1 MSARPSV
8 LTDPEQLK
16 ELLGVPFTPEQMACI
31 TAPPAPQVIVAGAG
45 SGKTTVMA
53 ARVVWLVGTGAVA
66 PEQVLGLTFTNK
78 AAGELAERV
87 RTALARAGISD
98 PDPSPAEADSAGG
111 EPRISTYHAFA
122 GQLLKD
128 HGLRIGLEPS
138 SRLLADATRFQLA
151 ARVLREAPG
160 PYPSL
165 TKSVPDLVSD
175 LLALDGELS
184 EHLVPPE
191 RLRAYDTE
199 LLSALADV
207 KLSNEDLRKVPET
220 VRGRLELLEL
230 VSRYRAAKRSRD
242 LLDFGDQIALSA
254 QLATTRPE
262 VGALLR
268 EEFRVVL
275 LDEYQ
280 DTSVAQ
286 RLLLSGLFGGGTG
299 HAVTAVGDPC
309 QAIYGWRGASVANLD
324 DFPEHFP
331 YADGRPATR
340 FSLSENRR
348 SGGRL
353 LDLANELA
361 APLRAM
367 HEGVEALRPA
377 PGAER
382 DGSVRC
388 ALLETHAQELDWIG
402 DSIAH
407 LVRTG
412 TEPREIAVLCRSG
425 GDFAR
430 IQAVLVERDV
440 PVEVVGL
447 SGLLHLPEVADLVA
461 VCEVL
466 QDPGANAAL
475 VRLLIG
481 PRWRIG
487 ARDLALLGRRA
498 RTLIS
503 RAPSSSD
510 DDRLAAAVEGVDPAE
525 IVSLAD
531 ALETFLDGAGQ
542 SAPDQLPFSAAARVR
557 FAHLAQELRD
567 LRRSLSDPLMD
578 VLHRVLS
585 TTGLDVELASSPHAL
600 AARRRET
607 LSSFMDVAA
616 GFASLD
622 GEASLLAFLAFLR
635 TAAQYEK
642 GLDHALPGG
651 ENTVKVL
658 TAHKSKGLEWDVVVV
673 PDLSAGSFPKEKA
686 PEVWT
691 SYPKVLPY
699 ALRGDAPTLPPTPDW
714 TSPGL
719 RAFKS
724 ALKSHKAVEELRLGY
739 VTFTRP
745 RSLLLASGHWW
756 GPTQKKRRGPS
767 TFLSALYEHCA
778 AGHGEIEA
786 WADTPAPDAEN
797 PALSTDT
804 TPDHSW
810 PLPLD
815 PTSLTL
821 RREAATLVE
830 SYLHPPSTT
839 GDRGA
844 AGYPGTQGHPGRRG
858 AAGYQ
863 GAEGHPGTPGHLGH
877 LGDADHPG
885 TRGRRGGAGYPG
897 TPDGP
902 EYRASRNHQTSPED
916 PYLWPPHCEDPAY
929 DEEPPAPWPDP
940 ADEPAGTALPWPD
953 SAGGA
958 ARADAPWP
966 DPAEEPAAAEAAR
979 PQAGAGRGR
988 AVPAAAGGTP
998 QGVRGTA
1005 PVSGRGG
1012 VGEEEAPPPPDDLWP
1027 GDGYRAAPGPRPTD
1041 PADALWPEDDTWAAP
1056 KPHPRPAAPGGDD
1069 ALWPEGTEGP
1079 APRPYPSAP
1088 ADDLWPEAG
1097 DLARRRPRS
1106 AASAPADDLWP
1117 EDNDGTAPRPYPS
1130 APADDLW
1137 PEAEDLARPRPRP
1150 AAPAPDP
1157 DDLWPEAEAEAE
1169 AGAADGDWAAAR
1181 PRPRPATPGRTD
1193 APWPEAGPTPGPL
1206 TPEDAR
1212 AIASWDR
1219 DLDALEGELRRARE
1233 AVRDVELPS
1242 ALSASQLLRLA
1253 SDEQGFVRDL
1263 ARPMPKPP
1271 QPAARQGTRFHAW
1284 VESRFDELPLPHLD
1298 VLDPLTDLPGAQP
1311 PGGDGSDQDIADEA
1325 DLDALKAAFE
1335 RSPYADRTPYR
1346 MEVPVQLTLAGRV
1359 IRGRIDA
1366 VYRTTDAGADA
1377 DADGTGT
1384 TYEIVDWKTGRTT
1397 EADPLQLA
1405 VYRLAWAEAT
1415 NTPLAQVTAV
1425 FLHVRSG
1432 RVIRPRNL
1440 PDRARL
1446 EQILQGKTDTESD
1459 HRTDG

>member
-1 MSARPSV
+1 MPLSPPARAPQAPA

-16 ELLGVPFTPEQMACI
+16 ELLGIPFTPEQMACV

-87 RTALARAGISD
+87 RTALARAGITD

-138 SRLLADATRFQLA
+138 ARLLADATRFQLA

-207 KLSNEDLRKVPET
+207 KLSNEDLRKVPEA

-286 RLLLSGLFGGGTG
+286 RLLLSGLFGKGSPRDGVPGEGTG

-331 YADGRPATR
+331 YADGSPATR

-498 RTLIS
+498 RALIARS
-503 RAPSSSD
+503 APSSSD

-622 GEASLLAFLAFLR
+622 GEASLLAFLGFLR

-686 PEVWT
+686 PEAWT
-691 SYPKVLPY
+691 SYAKVLPY
-699 ALRGDAPTLPPTPDW
+699 ALRGDAPTLPPTPEW

-756 GPTQKKRRGPS
+756 GPTQKKPRGPS
-767 TFLSALYEHCA
+767 SFLSALYAHCA

-797 PALSTDT
+797 PALATDS

-821 RREAATLVE
+821 RRRAATLVE
-830 SYLHPPSTT
+830 SYLHPTRRHAPS
-839 GDRGA
+839 A
-844 AGYPGTQGHPGRRG
+844 AGYPGTPGHRG

-863 GAEGHPGTPGHLGH
+863 G
-877 LGDADHPG
+877 
-885 TRGRRGGAGYPG
+885 
-897 TPDGP
+897 TPDDP
-902 EYRASRNHQTSPED
+902 EYRASQNHQASPED

-940 ADEPAGTALPWPD
+940 ADEPEPPAPWPD
-953 SAGGA
+953 PADGPEPTTRPWPDPADGPAGTTRPWPDPADGA
-958 ARADAPWP
+958 AMADAPWP
-966 DPAEEPAAAEAAR
+966 DPADEPTAAEAAR

-998 QGVRGTA
+998 QGVRGAA

-1012 VGEEEAPPPPDDLWP
+1012 VGEEEAPPTP
-1027 GDGYRAAPGPRPTD
+1027 
-1041 PADALWPEDDTWAAP
+1041 
-1056 KPHPRPAAPGGDD
+1056 
-1069 ALWPEGTEGP
+1069 
-1079 APRPYPSAP
+1079 
-1088 ADDLWPEAG
+1088 
-1097 DLARRRPRS
+1097 
-1106 AASAPADDLWP
+1106 DDLWP
-1117 EDNDGTAPRPYPS
+1117 EDGNWAEPKPRPRSAAPAPAPEDLWPEAEARPRPA

-1137 PEAEDLARPRPRP
+1137 PEAE
-1150 AAPAPDP
+1150 
-1157 DDLWPEAEAEAE
+1157 
-1169 AGAADGDWAAAR
+1169 AGDGDWAAAQ
-1181 PRPRPATPGRTD
+1181 PRRRPAEPGRTD
-1193 APWPEAGPTPGPL
+1193 DPWSEAGPNPGPL

-1233 AVRDVELPS
+1233 VVRDVELPP

-1284 VESRFDELPLPHLD
+1284 VESRFEELPLPHLD
-1298 VLDPLTDLPGAQP
+1298 VLDPLTDLPGAAA
-1311 PGGDGSDQDIADEA
+1311 GDASDQDIADEA
-1325 DLDALKAAFE
+1325 DLDSLKAAFE

-1366 VYRTTDAGADA
+1366 VYRTAE
-1377 DADGTGT
+1377 DG
-1384 TYEIVDWKTGRTT
+1384 YEIVDWKTGRTT

-1415 NTPLAQVTAV
+1415 NTPLSQVTAV